1 MGNVL
6 SEEKRE
12 QIIALG
18 RLEWFE
24 SGIHI
29 ESHVIHLQ
37 MVTSS
42 CS

>member
-18 RLEWFE
+18 RLEWE